1 MKFYGTLAVIKI
13 FLWLTEWIHILD
25 FVKIEIFERCWKFL
39 NETEWKM
46 KIEKIFLGG
55 VWIYQNLKSDF
66 ISSDHSQGQ
75 KFHFHHLVSQRNIL
89 TN

>member
-1 MKFYGTLAVIKI
+1 MK
-13 FLWLTEWIHILD
+13 
-25 FVKIEIFERCWKFL
+25 L
-39 NETEWKM
+39 NEKM

-75 KFHFHHLVSQRNIL
+75 KFQLHHSVLDRNYL